1 MTYMTGE
8 SFPLFVFQPTLGPGQ
23 EWGGVRVRGA
33 ESADA
38 ATLKRLFDEFNLA
51 EAIAGLTCLLPA
63 GVIEQLD
70 VSTLPAGLVLQ
81 PDTEESP
88 PPAPAPAPP
97 PSGPTQTLLLKIL
110 AQITRDA
117 ETRDIEA
124 TLKHDPQLS
133 VQLLRLVNSVAF
145 APATRINSFAHA
157 ITLLGRR
164 QLQRWLQLLL
174 YASQGSGTQGNPLL
188 ASAALRATLMEG
200 LCKATGSDRATQ
212 DEAFMV
218 GMFSQFETL
227 FSQPL
232 ATIIGPLH
240 LAEVISAALLQRT
253 GSLGELLALV
263 EAAEQGPDVVAP
275 ALKRTGI
282 SNEIWCKT
290 QIEALRWTIQV
301 SREQANDRGG

>member
-1 MTYMTGE
+1 MTSE

-23 EWGGVRVRGA
+23 EWAGVRVRGA

-38 ATLKRLFDEFNLA
+38 ATLGRLFDEFALA
-51 EAIAGLTCLLPA
+51 EATAGLVCLLPA
-63 GVIEQLD
+63 GAIEQID
-70 VSTLPAGLVLQ
+70 VTALPAGLVLQ
-81 PDTEESP
+81 PDTGSP
-88 PPAPAPAPP
+88 PPAAAPASP
-97 PSGPTQTLLLKIL
+97 PSGPTQTLLMKLL
-110 AQITRDA
+110 GQITHDA

-145 APATRINSFAHA
+145 APTTRINSFAHA

-174 YASQGSGTQGNPLL
+174 YASRASGAQGNPLL

-200 LCKATGSDRATQ
+200 LCKATGGDRAAQ

-218 GMFSQFETL
+218 GMFSQLEAL

-240 LAEVISAALLQRT
+240 LAEEISAALLRRE
-253 GSLGELLALV
+253 GRMGELLTLV
-263 EAAEQGPDVVAP
+263 AAAEQGPDVVAP
-275 ALKRTGI
+275 ALRRTGI
-282 SNEIWCKT
+282 GNEIWCKA

-301 SREQANDRGG
+301 SREN

>member
-1 MTYMTGE
+1 MTSE
-8 SFPLFVFQPTLGPGQ
+8 SFPLLVFQPTLGSTQ
-23 EWGGVRVRGA
+23 EWSGVRVRGA
-33 ESADA
+33 DSVDSAA
-38 ATLKRLFDEFNLA
+38 LKRLFAEFGLA
-51 EAIAGLTCLLPA
+51 EAIVGLVCLLPA
-63 GVIEQLD
+63 RVIEQID
-70 VSTLPAGLVLQ
+70 ATALPVGLVLQ
-81 PDTEESP
+81 PDAEESSP
-88 PPAPAPAPP
+88 SATAPASP
-97 PSGPTQTLLLKIL
+97 PSGPTQTLLLKL
-110 AQITRDA
+110 LGQITHDA

-174 YASQGSGTQGNPLL
+174 YASQASGGQGNPLL

-200 LCKATGSDRATQ
+200 LCKATGSDRGTQ

-218 GMFSQFETL
+218 GMFSHLEVL

-232 ATIIGPLH
+232 AAIIGPLH
-240 LAEVISAALLQRT
+240 LAEEVSAALLQRK
-253 GSLGELLALV
+253 GALGELLTLV
-263 EAAEQGPDVVAP
+263 EAAEQGPDIVAP
-275 ALKRTGI
+275 ALRQTGI

-290 QIEALRWTIQV
+290 QIESLRWTIQV
-301 SREQANDRGG
+301 SREQ